1 MASRVP
7 TVRQRRLGAELRRL
21 RESQGFTADEV
32 AERLRWSSSK
42 VSRMETARIGVRVSD
57 VRLLLELYRLDEAHL
72 GEVLALSQVA
82 GQKGW
87 WADYQ
92 SDLSESYAAFI
103 ALEDEAD
110 AALYFEGQLIPG
122 LCQTEEYARH
132 VIMGANVYATIPP
145 HQIDRL
151 VEVRLRRQLLL
162 TRADPLTLS
171 VVLDESA
178 LLRCVGDQGIM
189 RRQLIRLIELAL
201 LPNVDLRVLPLEIPR
216 RLVMSESLI
225 LVRFYPAYDVT
236 FPDVAHIEGIEA
248 TQHLDEAVTHTYRLA
263 WENLAAQAL
272 DSTDSIERLTQ
283 IIESRW
289 RA

>member
-21 RESQGFTADEV
+21 RENQGFTADEV
-32 AERLRWSSSK
+32 AERLRWSPSK
-42 VSRMETARIGVRVSD
+42 VSRMETARIGARLSD
-57 VRLLLELYRLDEAHL
+57 VRVLLELYRLDEAHL
-72 GEVLALSQVA
+72 GEVLALTQVA

-87 WADYQ
+87 WADYL

-122 LCQTEEYARH
+122 LCQTEEYARQ

-145 HQIDRL
+145 HQMDRQI
-151 VEVRLRRQLLL
+151 EVRLRRQRLL
-162 TRADPLTLS
+162 TRAAPLKLS

-178 LLRCVGDQGIM
+178 LLRCVGDQDTM
-189 RRQLIRLIELAL
+189 RRQLVRLIELAL
-201 LPNVDLRVLPLEIPR
+201 LPNVDLRVLPLEVPR
-216 RLVMSESLI
+216 QLVMSESLI
-225 LVRFYPAYDVT
+225 LLRFSPAYDVT

-248 TQHLDEAVTHTYRLA
+248 TQHLDEAVTHIYRLA
-263 WENLAAQAL
+263 WGNLAAQAL
-272 DSTDSIERLTQ
+272 DSADSIERFTQ
-283 IIESRW
+283 IAESTW